1 MKKRV
6 CIHYLILIGAIA
18 LGAILRFWHLDLKPL
33 WMDEVITAIFS
44 LGKSYNDLPLGVVFP
59 LERVQEIFTFQPKV
73 SCAEIAENIAR
84 QSTHPPL
91 FFCSMHAWLGWLS
104 FLGQEWV
111 EKLRSL
117 PALFGVGAIAAI
129 YAVNLAFSKTSG
141 LTAAAVMAVSPFA
154 VYLSQEARHYTLPM
168 LLITL
173 GLLGLMQI
181 QQDIFLKQKVRF
193 WLWFR
198 WAIINIIA
206 LYVHYFCVLAF
217 IAQIATLILLIYYP
231 ATKSIKLKRQIWFA
245 LILSISAVAISFIPW
260 LMVMLSHFHRSET
273 DWLNSPAHIAPF
285 YQTLIN
291 WVLMVISLPVENQ
304 PLPIAIISGLLML
317 MFAIW
322 LGRQIFLGLRL
333 LWGTPKTHLAT
344 LTLLSFSGWVLLEFF
359 AIVYLL
365 NKDITIVPRYNFVY
379 YPSFCALIAASLDR
393 IQNSSWKVWRDGS
406 RHRQLSAKFKI
417 QKQIFIFLLVG
428 VLSSSFVVSNLVF
441 EKPFKPEQV
450 ARNMNQNPAVPLM
463 VVMAYRDYQDVALGL
478 SFALEVEKVRK
489 INYSNKLDK
498 FAFFNNSQEL
508 SVWQQLSQLPA
519 PAISQM
525 NLWVIAP
532 GIKRRDYPPQI
543 AMSRLNCTIDSTQHY
558 RIGVPYQ
565 LYRCM

>member
-1 MKKRV
+1 MKKRLN
-6 CIHYLILIGAIA
+6 IHYLILIVAIA

-33 WMDEVITAIFS
+33 WMDEVITTIFS
-44 LGKSYNDLPLGVVFP
+44 LGKTYNDLPLGVVFP

-104 FLGQEWV
+104 HDGQNLV
-111 EKLRSL
+111 LKLREL

-129 YAVNLAFSKTSG
+129 YAVNLAFSKTSA

-154 VYLSQEARHYTLPM
+154 VYLSQEARHYTLPT

-181 QQDIFLKQKVRF
+181 QQDIFIKQKVRF
-193 WLWFR
+193 WVWFS
-198 WAIINIIA
+198 WAIINSIS
-206 LYVHYFCVLAF
+206 LYVHYFCLLAF

-231 ATKSIKLKRQIWFA
+231 ATAKSIEQIKRKIWFA
-245 LILSISAVAISFIPW
+245 LVLSISGVTISFIPW
-260 LMVMLSHFHRSET
+260 LMVKLSHFHRSET

-285 YQTLIN
+285 FQTLVN

-304 PLPIAIISGLLML
+304 PLPVAIISVVLML

-322 LGRQIFLGLRL
+322 VGCQIFIGLRV
-333 LWGTPKTHLAT
+333 LWHTPTTHLAT

-365 NKDITIVPRYNFVY
+365 KKDITIVPRYNFIY
-379 YPSFCALIAASLDR
+379 YPSFCALIAASLTKR
-393 IQNSSWKVWRDGS
+393 QNY
-406 RHRQLSAKFKI
+406 KI
-417 QKQIFIFLLVG
+417 KSQNLLIFLMVG
-428 VLSSSFVVSNLVF
+428 VISSIFVASNLVF

-450 ARNMNQNPAVPLM
+450 ARNMNLNPTLPLM
-463 VVMAYRDYQDVALGL
+463 VVMGYRDNQDVALGL

-489 INYSNKLDK
+489 MNYNEKLDK
-498 FAFFNNSQEL
+498 FAFFKNSQEL

-543 AMSRLNCTIDSTQHY
+543 AISRLNCTIDYTKHH

>member
-1 MKKRV
+1 MKKRLY
-6 CIHYLILIGAIA
+6 IHYLILIGAIA

-44 LGKSYNDLPLGVVFP
+44 LGKSYHDLPLGVVFP

-104 FLGQEWV
+104 PLGQDWV
-111 EKLRSL
+111 VKLREL

-129 YAVNLAFSKTSG
+129 YAVNLAFSKTSA

-154 VYLSQEARHYTLPM
+154 VYLSQEARHYSLPT

-193 WLWFR
+193 GVWFT
-198 WAIINIIA
+198 WAIINSIA
-206 LYVHYFCVLAF
+206 LYAHYFCILAF
-217 IAQIATLILLIYYP
+217 MAQIVTLILLIYYP
-231 ATKSIKLKRQIWFA
+231 ATAKSIKEIKHQIWLA
-245 LILSISAVAISFIPW
+245 LILSITAVAISFLPW
-260 LMVMLSHFHRSET
+260 LIVMLSHFHRSET

-285 YQTLIN
+285 FQTLIN

-304 PLPIAIISGLLML
+304 PLPIAVISVVLML
-317 MFAIW
+317 IFAIW
-322 LGRQIFLGLRL
+322 VGRQIFLGLRV
-333 LWGTPKTHLAT
+333 LWRTPTTHLAT

-359 AIVYLL
+359 AIVYLF
-365 NKDITIVPRYNFVY
+365 NKDITIVPRYNFIY
-379 YPSFCALIAASLDR
+379 YPSFCALIAASLTKS
-393 IQNSSWKVWRDGS
+393 QNSKTQSQR
-406 RHRQLSAKFKI
+406 I
-417 QKQIFIFLLVG
+417 IFIFLLVG
-428 VLSSSFVVSNLVF
+428 VISSIFVVSNLVF

-450 ARNMNQNPAVPLM
+450 AHNMNQNPAVPLM
-463 VVMAYRDYQDVALGL
+463 VVMGYRDYQDVALGL
-478 SFALEVEKVRK
+478 SFALEVEKLRK
-489 INYSNKLDK
+489 IIKSEKLDK
-498 FAFFNNSQEL
+498 FAFFKNSQEL

-519 PAISQM
+519 SAISQM

-543 AMSRLNCTIDSTQHY
+543 TISRLNCTIDYTHHH

-565 LYRCM
+565 LYRCGDLKL

>member
-6 CIHYLILIGAIA
+6 YIHYLILIGAIA
-18 LGAILRFWHLDLKPL
+18 FGAILRFWHLDLKPL

-104 FLGQEWV
+104 PLGQEWV
-111 EKLRSL
+111 SKLREL

-181 QQDIFLKQKVRF
+181 QQDIFQKQKVRF
-193 WLWFR
+193 GVWFR
-198 WAIINIIA
+198 WAIINSIA

-217 IAQIATLILLIYYP
+217 FGQIATLILLIYYP
-231 ATKSIKLKRQIWFA
+231 ATAKSIKQIKRQIWLA
-245 LILSISAVAISFIPW
+245 LILSISGVAISFIPW
-260 LMVMLSHFHRSET
+260 LMVTLSHFHRSET
-273 DWLNSPAHIAPF
+273 DWLNTRAHIAPF

-304 PLPIAIISGLLML
+304 PLPIAIIFGLLML

-322 LGRQIFLGLRL
+322 VGRQIFLGLRL
-333 LWGTPKTHLAT
+333 LWGTPTTHLAT

-359 AIVYLL
+359 AITYLL
-365 NKDITIVPRYNFVY
+365 KKDITIVPRYNFVY
-379 YPSFCALIAASLDR
+379 YPSFCALIAASLTKSSKLKVKSQR
-393 IQNSSWKVWRDGS
+393 II
-406 RHRQLSAKFKI
+406 L
-417 QKQIFIFLLVG
+417 IFLMVG
-428 VLSSSFVVSNLVF
+428 VISSIFVVSNLVF

-463 VVMAYRDYQDVALGL
+463 VVMAYRDNQDVALGL

-489 INYSNKLDK
+489 IHDSEKLDK
-498 FAFFNNSQEL
+498 FAFFKNSQEL

-519 PAISQM
+519 PAISKM

-543 AMSRLNCTIDSTQHY
+543 AISRFNCTIDYTHHH

-565 LYRCM
+565 LYRCGDLKL